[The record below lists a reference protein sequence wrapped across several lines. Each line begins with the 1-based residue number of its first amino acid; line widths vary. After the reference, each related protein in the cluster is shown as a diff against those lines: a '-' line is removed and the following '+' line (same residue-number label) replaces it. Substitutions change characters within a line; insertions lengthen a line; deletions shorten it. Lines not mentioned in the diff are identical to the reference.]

1 MRLSKKTLIDL
12 GFFQVLEIIEKNLLL
27 EDSKKNLNRRDFLD
41 TKEEINNLQNQ
52 IQDMIFIIK
61 NPDIKNPNNFPSL
74 DEILLQIKRN
84 LRSLEGDSLYNVASF
99 IESASLFY
107 NFITAP
113 IFQNKSSENIN
124 YLLDDKITDSLIQF
138 KEETFY
144 ALDEGGRVKESH
156 PLIKSLYKKV
166 EKTRRERSS
175 FTKEFIQHN
184 KDYLQNDV
192 QTFRDNRVVIPV
204 RNDSK
209 SAVKGFVH
217 GSSSSGNTIFVEPY
231 QMVDFNNSVV
241 LAEQQIQIEIAKIY
255 ATLNSLLLDC
265 VNDLKELYKSIKD
278 VDILYAFATWS
289 IKNNCTRV
297 EISENKIKLLYSR
310 HPLLGEKAVPITL
323 DIENNIKCVIISGPN
338 AGGKTVTIKTV
349 GLFSL
354 LNQFI
359 GFTPSAEGSTLP
371 LFDRV
376 YTDIGDEQ
384 SIEQELSTFSGHMN
398 SLSKIL
404 RNCTNNSLVILDELG
419 SATDP
424 NEGGA
429 IAQSTVDYLLDNCKN
444 CFITSHLDSL
454 KHRAYVSDLMLNSSM
469 EFDEKSH
476 LPTFRVVSGLPGD
489 SHAIETAIRMKL
501 PKQVIDGAKRYLG
514 DDQLKIGKIVKTLEN
529 ERKEVEKRL
538 LELDKKES
546 ELNILKAQVDLL
558 KLRLNQKEYILK
570 QEQSTELSRYIDK
583 SRKDL
588 ENLVN
593 KLVTGEITKEKTRE
607 VKQFISN
614 LNKKEKSIHVELEKE
629 EVIITPKR
637 ESFEIKVGQQVLCG
651 DSKREGTVL
660 KSDGKK
666 KWVVQVGSLRISF
679 KEKDLYQ
686 VKQDKKDDKRVSVSY
701 TNETPRPKG
710 TIDVRGYTLEGALD
724 IVTTQIEACLVYN
737 LSNFS
742 IIHGFGDGILQKG
755 IHQFLK
761 KQTYVK
767 NYNYADPND
776 GGMGK
781 TYVKL

>member
-1 MRLSKKTLIDL
+1 MRLSNKTLIDL
-12 GFFQVLEIIEKNLLL
+12 GFYQVLEIIEKNLLL
-27 EDSKKNLNRRDFLD
+27 EDSKKNLYKRDFLD
-41 TKEEINNLQNQ
+41 TKEEIENLQDK
-52 IQDMIFIIK
+52 IQDIIFIIK
-61 NPDIKNPNNFPSL
+61 NLDIKNPNNFPSL
-74 DEILLQIKRN
+74 DKIFEEIRKN

-99 IESASLFY
+99 IESASTLY
-107 NFITAP
+107 SFINAP
-113 IFQNKSSENIN
+113 IFQNKSSNNIN
-124 YLLDDKITDSLIQF
+124 YLLDNKITESLIKF
-138 KEETFY
+138 KDETFY

-156 PLIKSLYKKV
+156 PLIRSLYKKV

-175 FTKEFIQHN
+175 FTKEFINHN
-184 KDYLQNDV
+184 KEYLQNDI

-209 SAVKGFVH
+209 SSVKGFVH

-231 QMVDFNNSVV
+231 QMVEYNNSVV

-255 ATLNSLLLDC
+255 ATLNSLLLKC
-265 VNDLKELYKSIKD
+265 VSELKDLYKAIKE
-278 VDILYAFATWS
+278 VDILYAFSTWVV
-289 IKNNCTRV
+289 KNNCSRV
-297 EISENKIKLLYSR
+297 ELSEDKIKLLYSR
-310 HPLLGEKAVPITL
+310 HPLLGKKAVPITL
-323 DIENNIKCVIISGPN
+323 DIENDIKCVILSGPN
-338 AGGKTVTIKTV
+338 AGGKTVTIKTI
-349 GLFSL
+349 GLFSI

-359 GFTPSAEGSTLP
+359 GYTPSAEGSTLP
-371 LFDRV
+371 LFDKV

-404 RNCTNNSLVILDELG
+404 RNSTKKSLVILDELG

-429 IAQSTVDYLLDNCKN
+429 IAQSVVDFLLDNCKN

-454 KHRAYVSDLMLNSSM
+454 KHRAYVSPFMLNSSM
-469 EFDEKSH
+469 EFDENSH

-489 SHAIETAIRMKL
+489 SHAIDTAIRMKL

-514 DDQLKIGKIVKTLEN
+514 DDQLKIGQIVKTLEN

-538 LELDKKES
+538 IELDKKES
-546 ELNILKAQVDLL
+546 ELNILKTQIDLL
-558 KLRLNQKEYILK
+558 KLRLNQKEHILK

-607 VKQFISN
+607 VKKFIN
-614 LNKKEKSIHVELEKE
+614 DLNNKEKSIKVELEKE
-629 EVIITPKR
+629 EVKIAPQR
-637 ESFEIKVGQQVLCG
+637 ESFDIKVGQKVLCG
-651 DSKREGTVL
+651 DYKREGEIL

-666 KWVVQVGSLRISF
+666 KWVVQVGSLKISF
-679 KEKDLYQ
+679 KEKDLYP
-686 VKQDKKDDKRVSVSY
+686 VKEEKKQEEKVSISY
-701 TNETPRPKG
+701 TNESPRPKG
-710 TIDVRGYTLEGALD
+710 TIDVRGYTLEGAIE

-737 LSNFS
+737 LTNFS

-767 NYNYADPND
+767 NFIYADPKD

-781 TYVKL
+781 TYVML